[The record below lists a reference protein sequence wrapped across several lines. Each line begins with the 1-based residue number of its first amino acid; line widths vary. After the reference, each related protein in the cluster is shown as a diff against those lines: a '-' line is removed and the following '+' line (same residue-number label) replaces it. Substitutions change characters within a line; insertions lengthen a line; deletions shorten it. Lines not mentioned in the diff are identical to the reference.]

1 MEKYICAT
9 LDLSKSLS
17 NFSLEMTKCLE
28 LTNITEWN
36 GKILK
41 EREEKIREIALILA
55 GQCIAILLYNLSQ
68 SQSANQT
75 AMIQTR
81 SWWDTT
87 MQKHGYR
94 KRQILTVGN
103 VLVTLKLPYMVKKK
117 STTKTTNKMS
127 HQGFYPLLKWLGM
140 SEGLTPLVWSTV
152 VQYGAITSSFE
163 AACTTLSGWGIDISL
178 KRIERL
184 TYKFGQIGINLR
196 QSKILNRQM
205 GILAE
210 GNILKDQ
217 RVVIAVDGG
226 RSRIRINKKGR
237 KNSRTKRHRFI
248 GQWIEPK
255 LFTIYVVDEQGK
267 KVNSSE
273 VPITNDGT
281 YDGYKALLKILET
294 HLVGLGISQAKQ
306 VLLIADGAEWIW
318 IHIPPLL
325 TRLGCPIQTYQLFD
339 FYHVTEN
346 LKIFADAAFNE
357 EIQSKQWFIKARKT
371 LKKGKAKS
379 LINQMDEL
387 IALANG
393 ERCQIMVGRRNYLLN
408 AYREGRLN
416 YAKVLAQKLPV
427 GSGAIES
434 LIRQVINLR
443 IKGNRKFWLKDNAEI
458 ILHLRCQWIAKNW
471 DNFCGSVFNSFIKPQ
486 TA

>member
-103 VLVTLKLPYMVKKK
+103 VLFTLKLPYMVIKK
-117 STTKTTNKMS
+117 STKTTNKMS
-127 HQGFYPLLKWLGM
+127 LQGFYPLLKWLGM

-152 VQYGAITSSFE
+152 AQYGAITSSFK
-163 AACTTLSGWGIDISL
+163 AACTTLTGWGIDLSL

-184 TYKFGQIGINLR
+184 TYKFGQTGINLR

-205 GILAE
+205 GILPE

-237 KNSRTKRHRFI
+237 KNSKTKRHGFI
-248 GQWIEPK
+248 GKWVEPK

-267 KVNSSE
+267 KINSSE
-273 VPITNDGT
+273 IPIRNDGT
-281 YDGYKALLKILET
+281 YEGYKALLEILEAY
-294 HLVGLGISQAKQ
+294 LVDLGISQAKQ
-306 VLLIADGAEWIW
+306 VLLIGDGAEWIW

-325 TRLGCPIQTYQLFD
+325 TRLGCPVETYQLFD

-346 LKIFADAAFNE
+346 IKVFADAAFNE
-357 EIQSKQWFIKARKT
+357 EVQSKEWFIKVRKS
-371 LKKGKAKS
+371 LKKVK
-379 LINQMDEL
+379 
-387 IALANG
+387 
-393 ERCQIMVGRRNYLLN
+393 LN
-408 AYREGRLN
+408 
-416 YAKVLAQKLPV
+416 P
-427 GSGAIES
+427 
-434 LIRQVINLR
+434 
-443 IKGNRKFWLKDNAEI
+443 
-458 ILHLRCQWIAKNW
+458 
-471 DNFCGSVFNSFIKPQ
+471 
-486 TA
+486 